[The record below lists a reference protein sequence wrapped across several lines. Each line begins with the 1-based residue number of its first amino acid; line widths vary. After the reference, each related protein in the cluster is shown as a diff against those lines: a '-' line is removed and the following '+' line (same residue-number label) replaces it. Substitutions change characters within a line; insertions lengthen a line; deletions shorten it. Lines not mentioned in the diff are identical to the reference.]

1 MRGADSL
8 RPQSIDDGRKL
19 DEIPTEAFKAD
30 TETSVNILNGHF
42 WEIWERKKNPEDWKE
57 GIHIKLLKRDC
68 NNYRGELLSCQG
80 LARSS

>member
-42 WEIWERKKNPEDWKE
+42 
-57 GIHIKLLKRDC
+57 
-68 NNYRGELLSCQG
+68 
-80 LARSS
+80 

>member
-30 TETSVNILNGHF
+30 TETSINILNGHF
-42 WEIWERKKNPEDWKE
+42 WEIWERRRIQKIGKKAF
-57 GIHIKLLKRDC
+57 
-68 NNYRGELLSCQG
+68 LLSC
-80 LARSS
+80 